1 MSNQIK
7 VADFRDII
15 GMADPASGKLTAGGA
30 QHAIVIV
37 GQAEDGK
44 AFMLDEWAERTS
56 SDVLVRQIFTL
67 NSRWRCRRFG
77 LESVGQQNLFFQ
89 STVRE
94 ADMRR
99 ERIALV
105 PIDQPTTQDK
115 EFRITSTIQKWCHNG
130 LLFVNETCTG
140 TLRQLERY
148 PAGLLCDLV
157 DALASALN
165 MLRDPFANKR
175 GLLYDPDYDEMA
187 RYGQSQRVPLDNV
200 RRV

>member
-1 MSNQIK
+1 MQVK
-7 VADFRDII
+7 VNEFRDIL
-15 GMADPASGKLTAGGA
+15 GMCDPASGKLTSGGA

-37 GQAEDGK
+37 GQSEDGK
-44 AFMLDEWAERTS
+44 AFVLDEWAERTDS
-56 SDVLVRQIFTL
+56 TILVREMFRL
-67 NSRWRCRRFG
+67 NNVWRCRRFG

-115 EFRITSTIQKWCHNG
+115 EFRITSTIQKWMHNG
-130 LLFVNETCTG
+130 LLYVNENCKTC
-140 TLRQLERY
+140 LRQLERY
-148 PAGLLCDLV
+148 PTGLLCDVV

-165 MLRDPFANKR
+165 MLRDPFASKR
-175 GLLYDPDYDEMA
+175 GLQYDSEYDEME
-187 RYGQSQRVPLDNV
+187 RYGRSQRALPLDNV
-200 RRV
+200 RRA